1 MNLTSGDISAL
12 VFKPIVREDLGN
24 FSLDGHMLTLLMAL
38 DGKLALGQVSQKTG
52 LNMADLRD
60 AASKLVALKLIE
72 SVAKATNYI
81 DHEFFQS
88 LVSELS
94 IALGPL
100 AQVIL
105 EDGLE
110 DLGLTQKTFPTHRA
124 AELINLLAQEI
135 QREEK
140 RTAFK
145 QSMVKLIKLKGY

>member
-12 VFKPIVREDLGN
+12 IFKPVVREDLGN
-24 FSLDGHMLTLLMAL
+24 FSLDGHMLSLLMAL
-38 DGKLALGQVSQKTG
+38 DGKLTLGQVSQKTG
-52 LNMADLRD
+52 LNMAVLRD
-60 AASKLVALKLIE
+60 AAGKLLALKLIE
-72 SVAKATNYI
+72 PVAKAANYI
-81 DHEFFQS
+81 DQEFFQS

-94 IALGPL
+94 IAIGPL

-110 DLGLTQKTFPTHRA
+110 DLGLTQQTFPTHRA
-124 AELINLLAQEI
+124 AELINLLAHEI

-145 QSMVKLIKLKGY
+145 QSMVKLIKQKGY